1 MHDDQF
7 VRSLAAHGV
16 KVIRGEPMKRHTT
29 WRIGGPADY
38 FVEPESV
45 EALRAAVREARA
57 HGLPITVIGRGSN
70 TLVLDGGIRGLVIK
84 LHDAFASYRVAEDEC
99 AVYAMAGRSYVA
111 LANIAIRHGLS
122 GLEFATGIPGSVG
135 GAVMMNAGAYGRET
149 CEVLAWAEVMDE
161 AGEVKRL
168 SNEELHFGY
177 RHSILKERFG
187 IVTWAKFQLRPG
199 DRDEMRRVVR
209 EWSQRRIATQPLSLP
224 NCGSVFRNPEGTH
237 AARLI
242 EEAGLKGLRRGQA
255 MISEKHANFI
265 VNLGNARASDVL
277 WLIRHA
283 QAVVRERF
291 GIALET
297 EVRVLGEPLLGGA
310 DDGDSAH

>member
-1 MHDDQF
+1 MHDDPF
-7 VRSLAAHGV
+7 VKILMEQGV

-38 FVEPESV
+38 FVEPDSV
-45 EALRAAVREARA
+45 DALRASVCAARD

-84 LHDAFASYRVAEDEC
+84 LHDAFASCEVREDEC

-111 LANIAIRHGLS
+111 LANLAIRHGLS

-161 AGEVKRL
+161 TGAIARL
-168 SNEELHFGY
+168 SNEDLRFGY
-177 RHSILKERFG
+177 RYSVLKDRFG
-187 IVTWAKFQLRPG
+187 IVTWAKFQLKPG

-209 EWSQRRIATQPLSLP
+209 EWSQRRIATQPLSFP

-255 MISEKHANFI
+255 MISDKHANFI
-265 VNLGNARASDVL
+265 INLGNASANDVL

-310 DDGDSAH
+310 DDGIAAD